1 MATPCKK
8 CGAEKTESIG
18 HGLLYALA
26 KAFGY
31 RLRICSRCHRY
42 RLLPRYDEK
51 PHRSDEKPHHHHR
64 EEPKRSD
71 APKVEGACPEC
82 GKSDFRRSR
91 RRWWERLI
99 MRGPMVRCRACHTRF
114 PMPQPTPEGED

>member
-1 MATPCKK
+1 MY
-8 CGAEKTESIG
+8 G
-18 HGLLYALA
+18 LA

-42 RLLPRYDEK
+42 RLLPRHGERISRQEERQQR
-51 PHRSDEKPHHHHR
+51 HER
-64 EEPKRSD
+64 ETLG
-71 APKVEGACPEC
+71 VCPQC
-82 GKSDFRRSR
+82 GKKDFRRSR

-114 PMPQPTPEGED
+114 PMPRVESIGTD

>member
-8 CGAEKTESIG
+8 CGAEKTEHAG
-18 HGLLYALA
+18 HGLMYALA

-42 RLLPRYDEK
+42 RLLPRHEER
-51 PHRSDEKPHHHHR
+51 PPRR
-64 EEPKRSD
+64 EEQEPHD
-71 APKVEGACPEC
+71 EPKVEGACPEC

-91 RRWWERLI
+91 RLWWERLI